1 MAQGISPQGYNYG
14 KDPVNTNPFW
24 GGGEG
29 EIISIEAEAHVDGT
43 TGTPSVEVENKG
55 TSLNPVF
62 DFQFSGLKGETGEK
76 GDTGETGAQGPTG
89 PQGPK
94 GDTGEQGPQGIQG
107 IQGETGPAGPTGP
120 QGPQGIQGETGPQG
134 PQGPKGDT
142 GDPGAGV
149 PAGTSSDVGKVLTKY
164 GDSANQYGWVNAQ
177 ASYTDYSNSQSG
189 LSANTVQGAIDE
201 LANSQPTITADD
213 NLITNGTNPIK
224 NGALTKLL
232 VPHIIA
238 KTYNSSHCGSGIS
251 LVSNKISIFAQTV
264 SAYPYFPVIPAGTYY
279 ATVQPTDLTSY
290 YIPFFEIKSETYA
303 NQLLAWGEPLS
314 NLSLVGPKG
323 INQVLFLNDDGTFY
337 KQGFLRVC
345 FDRAT
350 SKYFVICEELGAGI
364 GSGNYNKAIT
374 LPKLKCVIL
383 PFMHE
388 YFYPVN
394 DYPIPS

>member
-1 MAQGISPQGYNYG
+1 MSQPLNPQGYNYG

-62 DFQFSGLKGETGEK
+62 DFQFSGLKGETGAK
-76 GDTGETGAQGPTG
+76 GDTGETGAQGPAGPQGPKGDTGKTGATGPQGPKGDTGATGPQGPKGDTGETGAAGPQGPKGDTGATG

-164 GDSANQYGWVNAQ
+164 GDNANQYGWVNAQ
-177 ASYTDYSNSQSG
+177 ATYTDYSNSQSG
-189 LSANTVQGAIDE
+189 LSAQTVQAAIDE
-201 LANSQPTITADD
+201 LKT
-213 NLITNGTNPIK
+213 
-224 NGALTKLL
+224 L
-232 VPHIIA
+232 VPETSAYSFENISSNFSMTYLENVVCVIHKYGNKRKMSLNLTFKDRLFSTNLPSSPGYVTLLFGSIGTDNVPWNGNGPSLSFPLFA
-238 KTYNSSHCGSGIS
+238 KTPATGTGPASGAYCQVELYFMTSMPSMSQIR
-251 LVSNKISIFAQTV
+251 LTAKPTANLGNTV
-264 SAYPYFPVIPAGTYY
+264 
-279 ATVQPTDLTSY
+279 
-290 YIPFFEIKSETYA
+290 
-303 NQLLAWGEPLS
+303 
-314 NLSLVGPKG
+314 
-323 INQVLFLNDDGTFY
+323 TFT
-337 KQGFLRVC
+337 GCIDWEV
-345 FDRAT
+345 
-350 SKYFVICEELGAGI
+350 
-364 GSGNYNKAIT
+364 
-374 LPKLKCVIL
+374 
-383 PFMHE
+383 
-388 YFYPVN
+388 
-394 DYPIPS
+394 